1 MHSCVSGHYRI
12 LLLSSQPGYWVG
24 CIECT
29 HRYVTQSVRSE
40 VDDMLHVAG
49 LDRRYKEFGLSP
61 SLPRL
66 LTAQRSMFTFNLN
79 AKLVGRLDVMSRY
92 YSGAAG

>member
-49 LDRRYKEFGLSP
+49 LDRRYKEFGLSRSGESHVTP
-61 SLPRL
+61 TPAHC
-66 LTAQRSMFTFNLN
+66 TAFHVHVQSER
-79 AKLVGRLDVMSRY
+79 
-92 YSGAAG
+92 